1 MVRCCGVDICVV
13 YLCMRKNPPY
23 LPVSPHHV
31 HYQHT
36 KGWKIILK
44 TGYLPAFLPLF
55 YSHLLL
61 SGKTD
66 SVVKDGL
73 RSALPLARARSAPTI
88 LLVLILLCWCS
99 FCFVGAHFALLVHLR
114 QVHPLKD
121 TNFHEFC

>member
-1 MVRCCGVDICVV
+1 MLMWCDGEVLRCCGVDICVV

-73 RSALPLARARSAPTI
+73 RSALPLAKARKPKST
-88 LLVLILLCWCS
+88 
-99 FCFVGAHFALLVHLR
+99 
-114 QVHPLKD
+114 
-121 TNFHEFC
+121 

>member
-1 MVRCCGVDICVV
+1 
-13 YLCMRKNPPY
+13 MRKNPPY

-73 RSALPLARARSAPTI
+73 KAQKHIAQGSALGKYYVPT
-88 LLVLILLCWCS
+88 S
-99 FCFVGAHFALLVHLR
+99 PYAL
-114 QVHPLKD
+114 QGQKP
-121 TNFHEFC
+121 NY